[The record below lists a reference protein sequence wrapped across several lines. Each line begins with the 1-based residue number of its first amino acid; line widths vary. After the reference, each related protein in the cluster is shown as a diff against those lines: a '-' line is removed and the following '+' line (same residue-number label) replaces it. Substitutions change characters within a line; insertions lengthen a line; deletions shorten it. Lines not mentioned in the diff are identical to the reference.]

1 MSVPEVLVPEVS
13 VPEVSVPVSVRAD
26 TSETDTSGTW
36 TGTVSQQLG
45 PPNHAASPFFVANN
59 MWWYSILDNADSC
72 KWYGFE
78 LYHVLD
84 TVPFA

>member
-1 MSVPEVLVPEVS
+1 MSIPEVSVPEVS

-45 PPNHAASPFFVANN
+45 PLNHAASLFFVANN

-72 KWYGFE
+72 KRYGNDQF
-78 LYHVLD
+78 
-84 TVPFA
+84 PIG